1 MPRVFIPPAI
11 KTLTNDQAVVMT
23 AGKSIREVI
32 DDLERMFPGV
42 RQRLIDGDEL
52 RPGMAVTVNGNV
64 TSLGL
69 LQRLDNDAE
78 VHFLPAVG
86 GG

>member
-11 KTLTNDQAVVMT
+11 KTLTNDQAAVMT
-23 AGKSIREVI
+23 SGKSIREVI

-52 RPGMAVTVNGNV
+52 RPGMAVAVNGNV

>member
-11 KTLTNDQAVVMT
+11 KILTNDQAVVMT

-69 LQRLDNDAE
+69 LQRLDKDAE

>member
-11 KTLTNDQAVVMT
+11 KKLTNDQAVVVT
-23 AGKSIREVI
+23 SSKSIREVI

-69 LQRLDNDAE
+69 LQRLDKDAE